1 MSIATALNAGANT
14 FMKVQDYKQK
24 QELRDLKKESYGLRN
39 EGRRLDNRF
48 ARESYDYRMDQE
60 EGLGRTRQAQADKAE
75 TMAFVERA
83 TAPFQISE
91 AESDAKYANQRYAT
105 EVNKTAKEGAKA
117 TSAASQ
123 ARRDLSTEQSDIKA
137 TNWENRRIAQEEQDK
152 MFDGVRGNIFK
163 VVEGA
168 DGDLSVMNDNPKTM
182 GSFLGLVNNS
192 TGEQGPKF
200 VDGVYDS
207 QSNSFVLQP
216 RAGED
221 SDSAPDPVRILADE
235 AMTIMSSAENMED
248 MQAMVAD
255 YNSAQEEVSQRV
267 TGQTQRNAETIGNI
281 NQERGTVSEASDVR
295 PAMEKLELQSQQLGG
310 KIHSLKQQMVSGFGS
325 ADTNEPLQKKID
337 AFEEQQASVEAA
349 LDQQRQKLGDYADMS
364 PEELAQVDQRL
375 KDAEQQQGQSTVQT
389 LSGINRGAAEARQE
403 SRKDGDLSLSQATDN
418 VFGSSG
424 SPAAQSRSEALQDRV
439 DDAENFSTL
448 DGIQQDVMADV
459 IEPYQDQV
467 DAAEDGYDA
476 EELQGQLTQARDSI
490 KSFLARNKSFAN
502 RAVGSLQDKNYFRA
516 SMSIAMKRAMVPGS
530 TADAGEYMKGLLENR
545 NPETVVAASNFV
557 NDEGFQDVP
566 PDQRGGAIDY
576 FVKLME
582 DGMSGDRAKGQA
594 LKAAQ
599 QGRIPTQA
607 NTVPPSL
614 GNLGVN

>member
-137 TNWENRRIAQEEQDK
+137 TNAENLRIAQEEHQER
-152 MFDGVRGNIFK
+152 FNAVRGNIFK
-163 VVEGA
+163 VIEGA

-207 QSNSFVLQP
+207 QNNSFVLQP
-216 RAGED
+216 RASED
-221 SDSAPDPVRILADE
+221 SDSAPDPVRISADE
-235 AMTIMSSAENMED
+235 AMTVMSSAENMED

-255 YNSAQEEVSQRV
+255 YNSAEEEVGRQV
-267 TGQTQRNAETIGNI
+267 TGQIQRHAQTIGKI
-281 NQERGTVSEASDVR
+281 NQERDVVSEASDAR
-295 PAMEKLELQSQQLGG
+295 PAIETLNVRSAELQSEIEQLESQSYPGHGPGG
-310 KIHSLKQQMVSGFGS
+310 EREDRQ
-325 ADTNEPLQKKID
+325 AKID
-337 AFEEQQASVEAA
+337 ELKEQKRAVDGSIQHYRE
-349 LDQQRQKLGDYADMS
+349 QFGDYADMPQS
-364 PEELAQVDQRL
+364 DLSRVDKRL

-389 LSGINRGAAEARQE
+389 LSNINRRAAEARQE
-403 SRKDGDLSLSQATDN
+403 SRKDSDLSLSQATDN
-418 VFGSSG
+418 VFGLSG
-424 SPAAQSRSEALQDRV
+424 SPAAQSGSERLQSRV
-439 DDAENFSTL
+439 DDAENHSRLF
-448 DGIQQDVMADV
+448 DIQQDVMDDV
-459 IEPYQDQV
+459 FEPYQDQV

-490 KSFLARNKSFAN
+490 KTFLARNKLFAN
-502 RAVGSLQDKNYFRA
+502 RAVGSRQDKNYFRA
-516 SMSIAMKRAMVPGS
+516 SISIALKRAMAPGS

-545 NPETVVAASNFV
+545 NPKTVVAASNFV

-599 QGRIPTQA
+599 QGKIPTQA